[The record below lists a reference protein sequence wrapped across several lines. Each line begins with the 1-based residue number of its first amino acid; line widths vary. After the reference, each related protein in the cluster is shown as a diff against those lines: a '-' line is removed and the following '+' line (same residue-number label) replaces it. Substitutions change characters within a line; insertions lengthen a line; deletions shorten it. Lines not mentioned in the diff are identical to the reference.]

1 MDYQDAICTLNT
13 LQTNA
18 SALEQVKRERGHPQ
32 LQLQAM
38 RGFLQRAGLKVEEL
52 DRLNIIHV
60 TGTKGKGSTCA
71 FTEQILRNYGLRT
84 GFYSSPHLVQVRERI
99 RINGQPIGKELFT
112 KYFWQVYCRLEETK
126 DAHGGS
132 MPAYFRF
139 LTILAFHVF
148 LQEKVDLAVIEVGIG
163 GAYDCTN
170 IIRRPWVCG
179 ISSLGIDHTSILGD
193 TIEKIAWQKGGI
205 FKPGVPAFTVKQPDG
220 PMKVLQERAE
230 ETGCSL
236 SVCPDLEEYESE
248 GSLRSCIIISGRVQ
262 QCLAETEWPGRN
274 QTLKHG
280 PVMYF
285 LDGAHTTRSMQACV
299 RWFNDV
305 TPQHER
311 NAGGSVVRVL
321 LFNATGERDCAAM
334 LKLLVPCHFDFAV
347 FCPNITEAIA
357 TCNADQQ
364 NFNVSVE
371 NMLTRCLDNQQSW
384 RVLNG
389 QAEKPEAELLIGG
402 GLPLVA
408 ERHSDTLV
416 FPCILSA
423 LQWISQGRDSVLPD
437 RETAIM
443 SKYYDG
449 VEFPFCDEFSKYEKL
464 AKIGQG
470 TFGEVFKAKHRQTGK
485 KVALKKVLMENE
497 KEGFPI
503 TALREIKILQLLK
516 HENVVNLIEIC
527 RTKATQFNRYK
538 GSIYLVFDFC
548 EHDLAGLLSNANV
561 KFTLAEIKK
570 VMQMLLNGLYYIH
583 RNKILHRDMKAAN
596 VLITRDGV
604 LKLAD
609 FGLARAFSLA
619 KNSQGNRYTN
629 RVVTLWYR
637 PPELL
642 LGERDYGPPIDL
654 WGGGC
659 IMAEMWTRSPIMQG
673 NTEQHQLTLISQLC
687 GSITPEVW
695 PGVDKKY
702 ELYQKMEL
710 PKGQKRK
717 VKDRLKAYVK
727 DPYALDLIDKLL
739 VLDPAQRID
748 SDDAL
753 NHDFFWS
760 DPMPSDLKN
769 MLSTHNTS
777 MFEYLAPPRRRGH
790 MPQQPANQNRNPAT
804 TSQPEFDRVF

>member
-1 MDYQDAICTLNT
+1 MTRSSILTGKLPKFGAASCTLRVTMRLFRVLERLRACTEVSARNRHWTNIAELSLRFSSTKAAPRFRRMDYQDAVCTLNT

-71 FTEQILRNYGLRT
+71 FTEKILRNYGFRT

-99 RINGQPIGKELFT
+99 RINGLPIGKELFT
-112 KYFWQVYCRLEETK
+112 KYFWQVYRRLEETK
-126 DAHGGS
+126 EANGGS

-193 TIEKIAWQKGGI
+193 SIEKIAWQKGGI

-230 ETGCSL
+230 EIGCSL
-236 SVCPDLEEYESE
+236 SVCPDLDEYECE
-248 GSLRSCIIISGRVQ
+248 GSLRLGLAGHHQRSNASLALQLSQTWLQRHFLTDPASSLVEFSGVSPAPAFQ
-262 QCLAETEWPGRN
+262 PSPAMIKGLAETEWPGRN

-280 PVMYF
+280 PVTYF

-299 RWFNDV
+299 RWFNEIA
-305 TPQHER
+305 THHER

-334 LKLLVPCHFDFAV
+334 LKLLAPCHFDFAV

-384 RVLNG
+384 RILNG
-389 QAEKPEAELLIGG
+389 QEEKPEAELLIGG
-402 GLPLVA
+402 GLPLVT

-423 LQWISQGRDSVLPD
+423 LQWISQGRDSILSDPNKCVIPVKPS
-437 RETAIM
+437 IN
-443 SKYYDG
+443 
-449 VEFPFCDEFSKYEKL
+449 
-464 AKIGQG
+464 AK
-470 TFGEVFKAKHRQTGK
+470 A
-485 KVALKKVLMENE
+485 A
-497 KEGFPI
+497 P
-503 TALREIKILQLLK
+503 LREA
-516 HENVVNLIEIC
+516 VN
-527 RTKATQFNRYK
+527 
-538 GSIYLVFDFC
+538 
-548 EHDLAGLLSNANV
+548 
-561 KFTLAEIKK
+561 
-570 VMQMLLNGLYYIH
+570 IH
-583 RNKILHRDMKAAN
+583 
-596 VLITRDGV
+596 VLITGSLHLV
-604 LKLAD
+604 GGALK
-609 FGLARAFSLA
+609 
-619 KNSQGNRYTN
+619 
-629 RVVTLWYR
+629 
-637 PPELL
+637 
-642 LGERDYGPPIDL
+642 
-654 WGGGC
+654 
-659 IMAEMWTRSPIMQG
+659 
-673 NTEQHQLTLISQLC
+673 H
-687 GSITPEVW
+687 
-695 PGVDKKY
+695 
-702 ELYQKMEL
+702 
-710 PKGQKRK
+710 
-717 VKDRLKAYVK
+717 
-727 DPYALDLIDKLL
+727 
-739 VLDPAQRID
+739 LDPA
-748 SDDAL
+748 L
-753 NHDFFWS
+753 NS
-760 DPMPSDLKN
+760 
-769 MLSTHNTS
+769 
-777 MFEYLAPPRRRGH
+777 
-790 MPQQPANQNRNPAT
+790 
-804 TSQPEFDRVF
+804 